1 MTAVQVCEQSIK
13 PLSAED
19 KLTIAQFIIDEVV
32 PAFAASP
39 APTAGEEYGF
49 EYLKRILPHNE
60 CITLTD
66 KDLASVALR

>member
-49 EYLKRILPHNE
+49 EYLK
-60 CITLTD
+60 
-66 KDLASVALR
+66 